1 MAEGDF
7 VLLSASCVAHSLQND
22 NKNGERGKTTDYGAL
37 YSVIF
42 NSNSGNYNRS
52 TRGQKVIYKYY
63 NLSEQVLIF
72 KNMLLKTISRK
83 GSFNKNYLIK
93 IQFIRI
99 YLDYRHHF
107 KIFKDKIF

>member
-42 NSNSGNYNRS
+42 KSNSRNYNRS
-52 TRGQKVIYKYY
+52 TIVQQVMYKYY
-63 NLSEQVLIF
+63 NLSEEVLS
-72 KNMLLKTISRK
+72 NL
-83 GSFNKNYLIK
+83 N
-93 IQFIRI
+93 
-99 YLDYRHHF
+99 
-107 KIFKDKIF
+107 

>member
-42 NSNSGNYNRS
+42 KINLRYYNRS
-52 TRGQKVIYKYY
+52 TMVQQIMYMYY
-63 NLSEQVLIF
+63 NLSEQVLSQV
-72 KNMLLKTISRK
+72 LSTKTISKR
-83 GSFNKNYLIK
+83 GPLIK
-93 IQFIRI
+93 IP
-99 YLDYRHHF
+99 
-107 KIFKDKIF
+107 